1 MAPKNEIPQ
10 LKARGVYAA
19 DTAGN
24 GDCLFHALSDQL
36 FGDQSHHLELRVATV
51 DYMRSR
57 PDYYKNFIVV
67 HPGGGTRRN
76 PKRKNAGALSAVDT
90 AGPSAADIEASFQ
103 RYLNTMAQKGTYG
116 DNMEIG
122 AFASR
127 FLIHVIIYEEEYR
140 QEQHHLPAKG
150 VGKATRKAYIVRHP
164 YEHYSSIRNI
174 AGPHT
179 GLPNVHM
186 NDEISPEA
194 EATMK
199 AELAN
204 IPAVQP
210 WKIETVLRSLPY
222 ITDRAIVEQALEEA
236 NGDVNEAV
244 SNLLPASSQ
253 SSNKTSGTSSSIER
267 DPDSDYEMEQKPK
280 KKQNRRQSRP
290 QPLSNHNLTVR
301 TKDANLFSPD
311 PNQLSAALSKLKDD
325 KDFDPD
331 ETEEENW
338 QDETIYKD
346 TESTSV
352 STSASDF
359 STASKG
365 ESGPIRLKL
374 SQPKKQIAKARPV
387 STTSSEQS
395 NIGDYDAD
403 AEKAYRSRPI
413 AKPRRRLIKGYERE
427 RERERLAAENAARL
441 ASTKPTVVLHAA
453 SKKQNQRVIDMG
465 IKVLHI

>member
-1 MAPKNEIPQ
+1 MNE
-10 LKARGVYAA
+10 
-19 DTAGN
+19 
-24 GDCLFHALSDQL
+24 
-36 FGDQSHHLELRVATV
+36 
-51 DYMRSR
+51 
-57 PDYYKNFIVV
+57 
-67 HPGGGTRRN
+67 
-76 PKRKNAGALSAVDT
+76 
-90 AGPSAADIEASFQ
+90 
-103 RYLNTMAQKGTYG
+103 
-116 DNMEIG
+116 
-122 AFASR
+122 
-127 FLIHVIIYEEEYR
+127 
-140 QEQHHLPAKG
+140 
-150 VGKATRKAYIVRHP
+150 
-164 YEHYSSIRNI
+164 
-174 AGPHT
+174 
-179 GLPNVHM
+179 
-186 NDEISPEA
+186 EISPEA

-253 SSNKTSGTSSSIER
+253 SSDKTSGTSSSIER

-338 QDETIYKD
+338 QDEIIYKD

-374 SQPKKQIAKARPV
+374 SQPKKQIAKVRPV
-387 STTSSEQS
+387 STASSEQS
-395 NIGDYDAD
+395 NTGDYDAD

-441 ASTKPTVVLHAA
+441 AGTQPTVVLHTA
-453 SKKQNQRVIDMG
+453 SKQQNQRVIDMG

>member
-1 MAPKNEIPQ
+1 
-10 LKARGVYAA
+10 
-19 DTAGN
+19 
-24 GDCLFHALSDQL
+24 
-36 FGDQSHHLELRVATV
+36 
-51 DYMRSR
+51 
-57 PDYYKNFIVV
+57 
-67 HPGGGTRRN
+67 
-76 PKRKNAGALSAVDT
+76 
-90 AGPSAADIEASFQ
+90 
-103 RYLNTMAQKGTYG
+103 
-116 DNMEIG
+116 
-122 AFASR
+122 
-127 FLIHVIIYEEEYR
+127 
-140 QEQHHLPAKG
+140 
-150 VGKATRKAYIVRHP
+150 
-164 YEHYSSIRNI
+164 
-174 AGPHT
+174 
-179 GLPNVHM
+179 M
-186 NDEISPEA
+186 NDEISPGA

-222 ITDRAIVEQALEEA
+222 ITDRAIVEQALEET

-301 TKDANLFSPD
+301 TKDANLLSPD

-338 QDETIYKD
+338 QDETTYKD

-374 SQPKKQIAKARPV
+374 SQPKKQTVKVRPV

-395 NIGDYDAD
+395 NTGDYDAD
-403 AEKAYRSRPI
+403 AEKTYQSRPI

-427 RERERLAAENAARL
+427 RERLAAENAARL
-441 ASTKPTVVLHAA
+441 ASIQPTVVLHTA